1 MLSIRANTPCKY
13 NLERSAGRS
22 GSAPSRPCACRP
34 PALQNVVGDSLH
46 RTQTQCLKV
55 QALVHREARR
65 SKEQVR
71 QRRDKPTSPPGRSEC
86 ISPRRWSIAAVERKR
101 TCALW
106 DQAPAFNNDDVP
118 VGLGGGQQRGQTA
131 ALSCHLIPNK
141 LETTR
146 LPSARSASTFGH
158 HSTFAQAVRFLPSS
172 HLPAHASLA
181 ALLSRYQQCPY
192 LQAISSPCA
201 MRAVRQIKHY

>member
-1 MLSIRANTPCKY
+1 M
-13 NLERSAGRS
+13 
-22 GSAPSRPCACRP
+22 
-34 PALQNVVGDSLH
+34 
-46 RTQTQCLKV
+46 
-55 QALVHREARR
+55 HREARR

-71 QRRDKPTSPPGRSEC
+71 QRRAKPTPPPGRSEC

-158 HSTFAQAVRFLPSS
+158 HSTFAQAVRFLPFS
-172 HLPAHASLA
+172 HFTSRLSLA
-181 ALLSRYQQCPY
+181 ALLSEYKHCATSKRPPPPAPCELCDKSSTTQWRQPFFACLASLFPRGWASIMAFCPRRRWH
-192 LQAISSPCA
+192 LSRPASGHPA
-201 MRAVRQIKHY
+201 